1 MNSKDSSKGK
11 AAAIRARLKFP
22 SQQAFI
28 KGYAPNISK
37 TGIFIK
43 TPKPKA
49 VGVRIKF
56 EFQIADGTP
65 VLRGIGEVS
74 WNRAEASEG
83 NPPGMG
89 IKFLKLDA
97 KSRQIVG
104 KILALK
110 GEAER
115 VDEVAKEAVPTE
127 SAPEAAAPEETEP
140 AEPAPE
146 EGAPVEPAPEEPA
159 PVEAAT
165 ATETTEEAQAVA
177 VEKAVPKT
185 RARPARRRRAAKS
198 TKKKVA
204 AADIDFGAIDSMLAQ
219 ISSDSE
225 ESPKRVA
232 GRRTRRGA
240 AKEQKTAPVTED
252 LSAPVAEAG
261 VQAREQMVEQEIPA
275 EAAAQEPR
283 SDSGITAVSG
293 REPTF
298 EPSIEIK
305 LDEVLELEPET
316 SVEIDPESGIM
327 LRRDSKSGIKGVVEA
342 YADGEGEPDSRNE
355 FQLQAELDEE
365 DTEPI
370 NLGSLDG
377 ETKVVEVERIS
388 IDDDE
393 DDDGPLTSALTDESE
408 EEEEETDQFDFA
420 FLGDEKNDD
429 AGPEAEAD
437 VPLIPLA
444 DDDEREEDQNIEV
457 IPIDDEDSEVASS
470 IVSLGEGDVEE
481 TDIEDLLDEDD
492 DGGET
497 PVVKADEPV
506 GDFMDDMN
514 DGESVLPPA
523 ATESLLQNIEV
534 EEALDDIF
542 QMASGEDGQSETADF
557 EPQHVPESGETVDRS
572 DGEADAQALESESTK
587 KVDGKSIDKKTKKG
601 FFKKLFG

>member
-97 KSRQIVG
+97 KSRQIVE
-104 KILALK
+104 KILEFK
-110 GEAER
+110 GEQEP
-115 VDEVAKEAVPTE
+115 VEKETVKKA
-127 SAPEAAAPEETEP
+127 
-140 AEPAPE
+140 
-146 EGAPVEPAPEEPA
+146 APVEAAPA
-159 PVEAAT
+159 PVEAT
-165 ATETTEEAQAVA
+165 PVEEATEEEPAEA
-177 VEKAVPKT
+177 VEKAAAKT
-185 RARPARRRRAAKS
+185 RARPARRRRAVRS
-198 TKKKVA
+198 TKKKDA
-204 AADIDFGAIDSMLAQ
+204 AGDIDFGAIDSMLAQ
-219 ISSDSE
+219 ISADSE

-232 GRRTRRGA
+232 GRRARRGA
-240 AKEQKTAPVTED
+240 AKEQKTAPVTKEP
-252 LSAPVAEAG
+252 SVPVTEAA
-261 VQAREQMVEQEIPA
+261 VQDREQMADEEIPA
-275 EAAAQEPR
+275 EAATRESR
-283 SDSGITAVSG
+283 SDSGISAVNG
-293 REPTF
+293 QEPTF

-327 LRRDSKSGIKGVVEA
+327 LRRDSKSGIRGVVEA
-342 YADGEGEPDSRNE
+342 YTEGEGEQDSGTEPRSE
-355 FQLQAELDEE
+355 ADLDGEE
-365 DTEPI
+365 TEPI
-370 NLGSLDG
+370 DLDSMDG
-377 ETKVVEVERIS
+377 EKKVEEDGHIS

-393 DDDGPLTSALTDESE
+393 KNESSLASALADELN
-408 EEEEETDQFDFA
+408 EEEEETDQSDLA
-420 FLGDEKNDD
+420 FPEKENSDEK
-429 AGPEAEAD
+429 GAEED
-437 VPLIPLA
+437 VPLIPLD
-444 DDDEREEDQNIEV
+444 DDDEREEDQNVKV
-457 IPIDDEDSEVASS
+457 IPVEDEDSEVTSAIAS
-470 IVSLGEGDVEE
+470 IGEDDVEE
-481 TDIEDLLDEDD
+481 TDIEGLLDEED
-492 DGGET
+492 DGEKNH
-497 PVVKADEPV
+497 VVKSDEPV
-506 GDFMDDMN
+506 GDFMDDMD

-523 ATESLLQNIEV
+523 ATESLLQNTEV

-542 QMASGEDGQSETADF
+542 QMASGKDGQPETADS
-557 EPQHVPESGETVDRS
+557 EPQHTPESGETVDQS
-572 DGEADAQALESESTK
+572 DGEAEAQTMESEVTQ
-587 KVDGKSIDKKTKKG
+587 KVDAKSIDKKKKKG